1 MVEQGLW
8 LQARQHGDPNGRL
21 GMTNRLWGA
30 VKVAAPVLF
39 GLTVFA
45 PSPMRAAERVC
56 NGTLLQIQVNERGTS
71 RSDRFR
77 FSLGLEAENAN
88 KDAAM
93 TALNGR
99 LAKARQ
105 VIQPLAQGRLTIP
118 APRSYSVGGGASGPR
133 LERASTNITGEVS
146 RDNYDALIQA
156 AGRLPGV
163 RLQGMTS
170 LASSESS
177 ASLADQLL
185 KQALDTGRRRAQ
197 ATAGALGLR
206 KVELLL
212 IDQRGS
218 TYRPMAM
225 AARMGE
231 ASFRPGEAP
240 KPSQSLTL
248 KLDYCLR

>member
-1 MVEQGLW
+1 MVEQGLP
-8 LQARQHGDPNGRL
+8 LQARKHGDPNRRL
-21 GMTNRLWGA
+21 GMTSRLWGA
-30 VKVAAPVLF
+30 AKVVAPVLL
-39 GLTVFA
+39 GISVLA
-45 PSPMRAAERVC
+45 PSPLLAAERVC

-77 FSLGLEAENAN
+77 FSLGLDAENVS

-93 TALNGR
+93 SALNAR

-105 VIQPLAQGRLTIP
+105 VIQPLAMGRLTIP
-118 APRSYSVGGGASGPR
+118 APRSYAVGGGTSGPR
-133 LERASTNITGEVS
+133 LERASTTITGEVS
-146 RDNYDALIQA
+146 RDHYDALIQVV
-156 AGRLPGV
+156 GRLQGV
-163 RLQGMTS
+163 RLRGMTS
-170 LASSESS
+170 LASGDSR

-185 KQALDTGRRRAQ
+185 KQALETGRRRAQ
-197 ATAGALGLR
+197 ATARALGLR

-218 TYRPMAM
+218 THRPMAM
-225 AARMGE
+225 AVRMGE

-248 KLDYCLR
+248 NLEYCLR

>member
-1 MVEQGLW
+1 MSS
-8 LQARQHGDPNGRL
+8 RR
-21 GMTNRLWGA
+21 WGA
-30 VKVAAPVLF
+30 ATVAVPVFFSFSFLAPIPL
-39 GLTVFA
+39 
-45 PSPMRAAERVC
+45 RAAERVC

-71 RSDRFR
+71 QSDRFR
-77 FSLGLEAENAN
+77 FSLGLDAENAN

-99 LAKARQ
+99 LAEARQ
-105 VIQPLAQGRLTIP
+105 AIQPLALGRLTIP
-118 APRSYSVGGGASGPR
+118 APRSYPVGGGTSGPR
-133 LERASTNITGEVS
+133 LERASTTITGEVS

-163 RLQGMTS
+163 RLRGMTS
-170 LASSESS
+170 LASSDSR

-185 KQALDTGRRRAQ
+185 KQALETGQRRAQ
-197 ATAGALGLR
+197 ATARALGLR

-218 TYRPMAM
+218 TQRPMQM
-225 AARMGE
+225 AARKE
-231 ASFRPGEAP
+231 STSFRPGEAP
-240 KPSQSLTL
+240 KPSQILAL